1 MAQLS
6 EWLQIMLAEIGRK
19 QEEALR
25 SAEEERRRANAPAAS
40 TASAATT
47 APAATIAPTSC
58 VTDSAPKRIAAV

>member
-25 SAEEERRRANAPAAS
+25 SAEEQQLRERAPAAAIPPAPDTATS
-40 TASAATT
+40 T
-47 APAATIAPTSC
+47 
-58 VTDSAPKRIAAV
+58 PKRIAAA

>member
-25 SAEEERRRANAPAAS
+25 SAEEQQRRANAPAAS
-40 TASAATT
+40 TPSTPDTSAST
-47 APAATIAPTSC
+47 A
-58 VTDSAPKRIAAV
+58 KRIAAA

>member
-25 SAEEERRRANAPAAS
+25 SAEEQQRRAS
-40 TASAATT
+40 TA
-47 APAATIAPTSC
+47 PAPTPA
-58 VTDSAPKRIAAV
+58 TPGTATGTPDKRIAAA